1 MGACIS
7 RTSDSIV
14 PFFSN
19 PDDEKKTES
28 NNAVSIDKMN
38 LFTAEENKLPVY
50 SFASA
55 SQPKLVTS
63 IAAPAPQ
70 QLMYQSNPAADYQ
83 SMLDALKK
91 ECTKCNDDGIF
102 WFGTEKYDTI
112 VNLKWGHYNEKTSSW
127 ATDISPGLLA
137 IINEDLAGIEQ
148 LSEGHDDMTVIRY
161 IRMLYATKASD
172 YPEPLKSKYI
182 ELRKRIIRSIGTY
195 PFFPA
200 APEFGGRNLEH
211 IEFWTENHLIMHLS
225 SGYLYYQIDGVTDGL
240 SDNDK
245 SLAKARQDVVTKY
258 FLKWFELHENH
269 FFNGGGVY
277 EVLSHT
283 YLYLTMIALLNVMDY
298 AQPVELQTRAEK
310 MVDWIV
316 KLLAY
321 AVDPIS
327 GISTFS
333 GNSL

>member
-1 MGACIS
+1 MNSKKRPSSTTEEEPRKKRDLSVSQGLAKSDAVQILLSGDSNGLKVASPPLQPNLLTNVIS
-7 RTSDSIV
+7 S
-14 PFFSN
+14 PLQ
-19 PDDEKKTES
+19 PLES
-28 NNAVSIDKMN
+28 
-38 LFTAEENKLPVY
+38 
-50 SFASA
+50 
-55 SQPKLVTS
+55 
-63 IAAPAPQ
+63 
-70 QLMYQSNPAADYQ
+70 QSNPSVDYQ
-83 SMLDALKK
+83 HLLDALKV
-91 ECTKCNDDGIF
+91 ECTKRDAAGNF
-102 WFGTEKYDTI
+102 WFDSEKFDTV
-112 VNLKWGHYNEKTSSW
+112 VNLKWGHYNKETSTW
-127 ATDISPGLLA
+127 ATDINPGLGA
-137 IINEDLAGIEQ
+137 TVKTDLAGIEA
-148 LSEGHDDMTVIRY
+148 LTKDDMTVIRY

-172 YPEPLKSKYI
+172 YPEPLKSKYT
-182 ELRKRIIRSIGTY
+182 ELRKEIIHSIGTY

-245 SLAKARQDVVTKY
+245 SLAKARQDIVTKY
-258 FLKWFELHENH
+258 LFTWFDLHENH

-283 YLYLTMIALLNVMDY
+283 YLYLTILALMNIMDY
-298 AQPVELQTRAEK
+298 AQPLTLQTRAEK
-310 MVDWIV
+310 LIDWIV